1 MKKNERN
8 AGRKKVLNGTIVRS
22 TVPKE
27 RVNELKEFAKTLQE
41 YEPKR
46 NYDL

>member
-8 AGRKKVLNGTIVRS
+8 AGRKKVLDGTVVRV
-22 TVPKE
+22 TVPRS

-46 NYDL
+46 K

>member
-8 AGRKKVLNGTIVRS
+8 AGRKKVINGIIVRL

-46 NYDL
+46 K